1 MPRKGRRKTN
11 KRRRLWSSRMFRTR
25 CVRVYVYDDGD
36 DDDASGWM
44 ISFWINDP
52 TKTND

>member
-1 MPRKGRRKTN
+1 MN
-11 KRRRLWSSRMFRTR
+11 KRRTLWSSRMFRTR
-25 CVRVYVYDDGD
+25 YVCVYVYVND
-36 DDDASGWM
+36 DDDDSNGWM